1 MVESLDRL
9 CHHWVNYNINYLPNI
24 FIMIPNN
31 EDDPLLEKGQPEKGG
46 CVGALLGLAGLAVVA
61 YIVYVICSL

>member
-1 MVESLDRL
+1 
-9 CHHWVNYNINYLPNI
+9 
-24 FIMIPNN
+24 MIPNN